1 MGAAMKFTTSTVAVI
16 VFVYWIALVPIWL
29 VSPLP
34 HDLWVYAALALVPVI
49 VGLLVHAVVTSE

>member
-1 MGAAMKFTTSTVAVI
+1 MKFTTGTVAVI